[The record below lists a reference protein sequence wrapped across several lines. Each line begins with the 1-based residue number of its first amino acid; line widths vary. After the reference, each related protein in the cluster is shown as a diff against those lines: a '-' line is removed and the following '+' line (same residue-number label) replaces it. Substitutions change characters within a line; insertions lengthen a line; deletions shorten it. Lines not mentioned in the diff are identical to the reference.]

1 MIIARVTW
9 MFDNLV
15 HHKGTDTNVCYKR
28 LMDFLYATI
37 KLLIE
42 AAQYDS
48 SLYGCYTPG
57 LDPFG

>member
-48 SLYGCYTPG
+48 SLMAVIHQG
-57 LDPFG
+57 LTL